1 MSERQSCVCER
12 ECLPVDEGMQRW
24 QNDVPLLTWEYV
36 RQAVFDLYGLER
48 VADIALGEQ
57 KKMEIPEHTHTYLEI
72 LYVMSGDAIHRINGA
87 EVKLGEG
94 DFCILPPFISHA
106 QSCSVQTVMKLQVRP
121 EALKIMCSGG
131 VFSMSSGQIGRFLLD
146 CSSAGNVEQL
156 DFIVFHTGQNLKIR
170 QMICEMSGEFL
181 ASDNYTGQMLGG
193 MLLVLFAL
201 VERTYKGSLESAGR
215 GKDVRI
221 LAAITENSAT
231 ITLKELA
238 QQLHYSVPYCS
249 KYIRKLFGCTF
260 LQLLQQI
267 RFQKAEPLL
276 KNTTMT
282 VEQISG
288 LLGYENQES
297 FMRAFKKKYHMT
309 PSQYRDYYMNKE

>member
-1 MSERQSCVCER
+1 
-12 ECLPVDEGMQRW
+12 MQRW

-57 KKMEIPEHTHTYLEI
+57 KKMEIPEHTHSYFEI
-72 LYVMSGDAIHRINGA
+72 LYVMSGDAVHRINGA
-87 EVKLGEG
+87 EVKLDEG

-106 QSCSVQTVMKLQVRP
+106 QSCSAQTVMKLQVRA

-131 VFSMSSGQIGRFLLD
+131 VFSMGSGEIGRFLLD

-181 ASDNYTGQMLGG
+181 ESDNYTGQMLGG

-201 VERTYKGSLESAGR
+201 VERTYMGSLESAGR

-260 LQLLQQI
+260 SQLLQHI

-309 PSQYRDYYMNKE
+309 PSQYRGYYMNKE

>member
-1 MSERQSCVCER
+1 M
-12 ECLPVDEGMQRW
+12 DEGTQRW

-57 KKMEIPEHTHTYLEI
+57 KKMEIPEHTHSYFEI
-72 LYVMSGDAIHRINGA
+72 LYVMSGDAVHRINGA
-87 EVKLGEG
+87 EVKLDEG

-106 QSCSVQTVMKLQVRP
+106 QSCSAQTVMKLQVRA
-121 EALKIMCSGG
+121 ESLKIMCSGG
-131 VFSMSSGQIGRFLLD
+131 VFSMGSGEIGRFLLD

-181 ASDNYTGQMLGG
+181 ESDNYTGQMLGG

-201 VERTYKGSLESAGR
+201 VERTYMGSLESAGR

-260 LQLLQQI
+260 SQLLQHI

-309 PSQYRDYYMNKE
+309 PSRYRDYYMNKE